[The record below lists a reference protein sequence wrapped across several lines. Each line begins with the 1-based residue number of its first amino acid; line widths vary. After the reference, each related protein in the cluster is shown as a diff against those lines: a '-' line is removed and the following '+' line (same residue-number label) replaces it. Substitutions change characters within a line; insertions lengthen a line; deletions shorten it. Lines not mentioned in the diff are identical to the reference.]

1 MINFHPTNERLDAF
15 ADGLMAP
22 AEALII
28 SAHCDM
34 CSKCAKKV
42 ALYTDANAEIIFDQS
57 TPNAEPGIFGDMLSQ
72 ITSEEVD
79 RGIIVEPTNRV
90 LELDG
95 RKFTLPRSLIRLS
108 ESMGNWS
115 HMVGKLW
122 QAPVNIGGDNVANF
136 IFMEKGGSVPEHTH
150 RGSEMTLVVNGEFS
164 DGLADY
170 DSGDFMVMDG
180 KHIHTPSTSSDEG
193 CLVFSI
199 VDKPLHFTSG
209 WARLINPFSHLFFK

>member
-1 MINFHPTNERLDAF
+1 MIKFHPTNQQLSAF
-15 ADGLMAP
+15 ADGLLSP
-22 AEALII
+22 AEALIV

-34 CSKCAKKV
+34 CSQCAFKV
-42 ALYTDANAEIIFDQS
+42 SLFTES
-57 TPNAEPGIFGDMLSQ
+57 H
-72 ITSEEVD
+72 SEEVFD
-79 RGIIVEPTNRV
+79 ENIELIESPSFGNMLAEITNEEVDKGLVQKPTNRV
-90 LELDG
+90 IELEG
-95 RKFTLPRSLIRLS
+95 RHFVLPRSLSRLS

-115 HMVGKLW
+115 HLVGKLW

-150 RGSEMTLVVNGEFS
+150 RGSEMTLVVNGEYS
-164 DGLADY
+164 DGLDSY
-170 DSGDFMVMDG
+170 RSGDFTVMNG
-180 KHIHTPSTSSDEG
+180 QHIHTPSTNADEG

>member
-34 CSKCAKKV
+34 CSKCSKKV
-42 ALYTDANAEIIFDQS
+42 ALYTDANAEILFDQEL
-57 TPNAEPGIFGDMLSQ
+57 PKAELGDFGDMLSK

-95 RKFTLPRSLIRLS
+95 RKFTLPRSLNRLS

-136 IFMEKGGSVPEHTH
+136 IFMEKGGGVPEHTH

-164 DGLADY
+164 DGLANY

-180 KHIHTPSTSSDEG
+180 SHIHTPSTNADEG

>member
-1 MINFHPTNERLDAF
+1 MINFHPTNEMLGAF
-15 ADGLMAP
+15 ADGLMSP
-22 AEALII
+22 AQALII

-34 CSKCAKKV
+34 CSQCATKV
-42 ALYTDANAEIIFDQS
+42 ALYTDASAEAIFDQ
-57 TPNAEPGIFGDMLSQ
+57 NAPKVDAGVFGDMLSQ

-79 RGIIVEPTNRV
+79 RGMKVEPRNRV

-95 RKFTLPRSLIRLS
+95 RQFVLPRSLNRLS

-180 KHIHTPSTSSDEG
+180 SNIHTPSTNSDEG